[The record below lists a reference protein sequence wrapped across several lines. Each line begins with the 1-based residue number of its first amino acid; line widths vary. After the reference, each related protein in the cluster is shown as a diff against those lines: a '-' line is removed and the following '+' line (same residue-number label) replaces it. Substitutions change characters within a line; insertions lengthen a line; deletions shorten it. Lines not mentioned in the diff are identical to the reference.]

1 MLRFVFKI
9 IHHDVKSTKSLI
21 WKDEMK
27 KLLEHAQSVMMILRT
42 KNRIFALKIMT
53 RYQDEK
59 ESKQQEHKN
68 KIKEKNL
75 MLIRD
80 KFRDNQKNRKLN
92 VK

>member
-1 MLRFVFKI
+1 
-9 IHHDVKSTKSLI
+9 
-21 WKDEMK
+21 MK